1 MVGEVTVEIAADII
15 RRQMGARAK
24 GVEIQASSRLEDLG
38 LSSLEVAE
46 AFFDL
51 EEVVGY
57 DLDASAAAD
66 VKTVGDLVA
75 VVNELGGDELARQ
88 G

>member
-1 MVGEVTVEIAADII
+1 MSVETAAGII
-15 RRQMGARAK
+15 RRHLGSRAA
-24 GVEIQASSRLEDLG
+24 GVEIDASSRLDDLG

-66 VKTVGDLVA
+66 VRTVGDLVA
-75 VVNELGGDELARQ
+75 VVNELGQHDVA
-88 G
+88 

>member
-1 MVGEVTVEIAADII
+1 MQKVTVEIAADII
-15 RRQMGARAK
+15 RRHLGARAT
-24 GVEIQASSRLEDLG
+24 GVEIGADSRLDDLG

-46 AFFDL
+46 AFFDF

-75 VVNELGGDELARQ
+75 VVNDLGAPELAPHE
-88 G
+88 

>member
-1 MVGEVTVEIAADII
+1 MGQVSVEIAAEII
-15 RRQMGARAK
+15 RRHLGARAN
-24 GVEIQASSRLEDLG
+24 GVEIEASSRLDDLG

-75 VVNELGGDELARQ
+75 VVNDLAQ
-88 G
+88 PDVA